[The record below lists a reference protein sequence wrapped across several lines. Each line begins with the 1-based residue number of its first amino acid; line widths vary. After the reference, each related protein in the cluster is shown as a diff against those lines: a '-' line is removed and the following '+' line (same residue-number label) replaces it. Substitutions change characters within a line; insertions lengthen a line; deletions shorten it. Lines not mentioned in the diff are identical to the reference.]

1 MHSYMHAPIQDDE
14 RLLFK
19 TATVRSGLLCGL
31 GRMLADHAKT
41 HTLPTRPSRGDCC
54 LVCVCV
60 CPSLCMHAR
69 VMMRARSRPTTPGW
83 SGAFQLTNTEA
94 EAGRQAGL
102 CVHAW
107 KAHTH
112 AHTHT
117 HTHTHTGLCQM
128 EGYEDAPIFKNRG
141 MREREGPEISPCR
154 RDRENGDT
162 ASDRCR
168 LSIEFS
174 TLSHPHVSS
183 HPSISAPQTHRADVT
198 PAPRKNRSSSVSWRL
213 CLCVVRSGHI
223 NMSVCAS
230 NAHILPFAPLPV
242 SACVVSLPW
251 KCLCIPGR
259 L

>member
-117 HTHTHTGLCQM
+117 HTHTQASARWRGTRTPQYSRTAACGRGRVRRLAPAGETGKTVTRPRIDVDCQ
-128 EGYEDAPIFKNRG
+128 
-141 MREREGPEISPCR
+141 
-154 RDRENGDT
+154 
-162 ASDRCR
+162 
-168 LSIEFS
+168 
-174 TLSHPHVSS
+174 
-183 HPSISAPQTHRADVT
+183 
-198 PAPRKNRSSSVSWRL
+198 
-213 CLCVVRSGHI
+213 
-223 NMSVCAS
+223 
-230 NAHILPFAPLPV
+230 
-242 SACVVSLPW
+242 
-251 KCLCIPGR
+251 
-259 L
+259 

>member
-1 MHSYMHAPIQDDE
+1 
-14 RLLFK
+14 
-19 TATVRSGLLCGL
+19 
-31 GRMLADHAKT
+31 
-41 HTLPTRPSRGDCC
+41 
-54 LVCVCV
+54 
-60 CPSLCMHAR
+60 MHAR
-69 VMMRARSRPTTPGW
+69 ARDDASKVAAYHSWMEWCLPVNEHGGR
-83 SGAFQLTNTEA
+83 
-94 EAGRQAGL
+94 GRQAGRL
-102 CVHAW
+102 VCTCMEST
-107 KAHTH
+107 HTRT
-112 AHTHT
+112 HTHT

-230 NAHILPFAPLPV
+230 NAHILPVAPWPV

-251 KCLCIPGR
+251 KCLCFPGR

>member
-1 MHSYMHAPIQDDE
+1 
-14 RLLFK
+14 
-19 TATVRSGLLCGL
+19 
-31 GRMLADHAKT
+31 
-41 HTLPTRPSRGDCC
+41 
-54 LVCVCV
+54 
-60 CPSLCMHAR
+60 
-69 VMMRARSRPTTPGW
+69 MMRARSRPTTPGW

-102 CVHAW
+102 FVHAW
-107 KAHTH
+107 KAHTR
-112 AHTHT
+112 THT
-117 HTHTHTGLCQM
+117 HTHTHTQASARWRGTRTPQYSRTAACGRGRVRRL
-128 EGYEDAPIFKNRG
+128 APAGETGKTVTRSRI
-141 MREREGPEISPCR
+141 
-154 RDRENGDT
+154 DVD
-162 ASDRCR
+162 